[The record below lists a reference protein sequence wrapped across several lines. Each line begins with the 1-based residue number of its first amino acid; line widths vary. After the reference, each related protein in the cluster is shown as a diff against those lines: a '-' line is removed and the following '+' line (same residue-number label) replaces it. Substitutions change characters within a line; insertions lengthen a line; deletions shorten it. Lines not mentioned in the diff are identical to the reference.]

1 MTRIDSFVTELKIDI
16 KFIDNRKTKIA
27 EIIGKGMEMRT
38 VRIRIKFVKLMIE
51 FEVWIEN
58 C

>member
-16 KFIDNRKTKIA
+16 KFIDNIKTKIA
-27 EIIGKGMEMRT
+27 EINGKGMEMRI
-38 VRIRIKFVKLMIE
+38 VRIRIKFVKLIIE
-51 FEVWIEN
+51 IVVWIEN

>member
-1 MTRIDSFVTELKIDI
+1 MTRIDSFVTELKMDI

-27 EIIGKGMEMRT
+27 EIIGKGMEMRI